1 MHTGPMTTPHE
12 HDELPNEPAN
22 ASAFPSSDS
31 DQDSTKDTS
40 ASAADFRNRPLADY
54 EGENLDDI
62 WRRNDPEGY
71 AAMQQAVQPIFE
83 EAWAKTLRKLDPDFV
98 TKIAGKQ
105 FSLPPSVWG
114 TWAKTNPAF
123 FSPALNETVARQ
135 FASFDTSVTHAAAEK
150 ARLNLAPTL
159 ARLLN
164 AGNFADYGPLV
175 PLPELPDLSDAAQRQ
190 FDTLFASLNEQLKD
204 LAFPPHF
211 LDSVKKLSE
220 PYAKTLP
227 FARQDP
233 LPFLKRFDTD
243 FLVLYA
249 SVVLSASR
257 VENLLADLADVL
269 LPDKELAGLSAAA
282 HSFGDGLL
290 QSIANNDTCDTCAGI
305 AEELAEPF
313 VARNTY
319 VHAKWKKVGKE
330 VASKE
335 EKARRAL
342 ELTLFPDTVVIQR
355 KPMGKK
361 KLKALV
367 DQWENGEKDAFDA
380 LFHSEVVSLGLV
392 AALAE
397 TFNEA
402 GDDLERELEA
412 HERALANEDNLSG

>member
-1 MHTGPMTTPHE
+1 MHTGHMTTPHE
-12 HDELPNEPAN
+12 HDESPNEPEN
-22 ASAFPSSDS
+22 GPDFPSGDS
-31 DQDSTKDTS
+31 DQDSTQDTS
-40 ASAADFRNRPLADY
+40 ASAADFRDRPLADF
-54 EGENLDDI
+54 ESENLDDI
-62 WRRNDPEGY
+62 WRNNDPEGY

-83 EAWAKTLRKLDPDFV
+83 KAWAKTLRKLDPDFV

-105 FSLPPSVWG
+105 FSLPPGIWE
-114 TWAKTNPAF
+114 TWAKANPEF

-135 FASFDTSVTHAAAEK
+135 FASFDTSITHSAAEK
-150 ARLNLAPTL
+150 ARLNLAPAL
-159 ARLLN
+159 AMWPN
-164 AGNFADYGPLV
+164 AGNFADFEPLV
-175 PLPELPDLSDAAQRQ
+175 PLPELPDLSDTAQRQ

-227 FARQDP
+227 FARQAP
-233 LPFLKRFDTD
+233 LPFLKRFDND

-269 LPDKELAGLSAAA
+269 LPDEELAGLSAAA
-282 HSFGDGLL
+282 HSFGDDLL
-290 QSIANNDTCDTCAGI
+290 QSIANNDKCDTCAGI

-313 VARNTY
+313 LARNTY

-335 EKARRAL
+335 EKSRRAL
-342 ELTLFPDTVVIQR
+342 ELTLFPDTILIQR

-361 KLKALV
+361 KLKALAAK
-367 DQWENGEKDAFDA
+367 WENGEKDAFDA

-397 TFNEA
+397 TFTEA
-402 GDDLERELEA
+402 GDALERELEV
-412 HERALANEDNLSG
+412 HEQTLADEGN